1 MKDKIR
7 KFIINNFLFG
17 KGTVADEQS
26 LFDSGLVDS
35 FAFVV
40 LLSFIEKEFKVRFS
54 RSEITMD
61 GFSSIDKIAGSI
73 EKKLKKNK

>member
-7 KFIINNFLFG
+7 KFIVDNFLFG
-17 KGTVADEQS
+17 KGTVTDAQP

-61 GFSSIDKIAGSI
+61 GFSNIDKIAESI
-73 EKKLKKNK
+73 EKKLKKKK